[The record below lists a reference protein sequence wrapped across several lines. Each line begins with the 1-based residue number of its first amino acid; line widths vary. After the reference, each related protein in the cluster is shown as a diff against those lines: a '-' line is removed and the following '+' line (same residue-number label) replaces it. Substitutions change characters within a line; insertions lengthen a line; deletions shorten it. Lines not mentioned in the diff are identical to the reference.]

1 LSNRTALF
9 IEILLPLLTVGLG
22 IFLGFVIDDNRQKG
36 TTIMSAEYAPY
47 GSELYVNPTTL
58 FNSTIPIQT
67 LSKNLPKNF
76 NV

>member
-1 LSNRTALF
+1 
-9 IEILLPLLTVGLG
+9 
-22 IFLGFVIDDNRQKG
+22 
-36 TTIMSAEYAPY
+36 MSAEYAPY

>member
-1 LSNRTALF
+1 
-9 IEILLPLLTVGLG
+9 
-22 IFLGFVIDDNRQKG
+22 
-36 TTIMSAEYAPY
+36 MSAEYAPY

-76 NV
+76 NVCAMLQCIQGATLSYFISINLKNLTDSNNNNCV